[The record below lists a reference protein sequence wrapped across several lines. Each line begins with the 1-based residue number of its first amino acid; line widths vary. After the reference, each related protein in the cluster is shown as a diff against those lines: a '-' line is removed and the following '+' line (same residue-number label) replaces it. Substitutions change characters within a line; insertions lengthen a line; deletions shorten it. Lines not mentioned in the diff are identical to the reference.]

1 MPAVFIHCQCF
12 YWLDTLLF
20 LYTYENNIHLY
31 GTPNATKSFGV
42 GTALVSANQAVPE
55 IELQFELEIEL
66 QIVHEIELQIV
77 HEIVQE
83 IELVIDVRTRAYM
96 TTPIV
101 IHVVIG
107 SCYIVL

>member
-1 MPAVFIHCQCF
+1 MVV
-12 YWLDTLLF
+12 
-20 LYTYENNIHLY
+20 Y

-42 GTALVSANQAVPE
+42 GTALVSANQAVP
-55 IELQFELEIEL
+55 EIEL